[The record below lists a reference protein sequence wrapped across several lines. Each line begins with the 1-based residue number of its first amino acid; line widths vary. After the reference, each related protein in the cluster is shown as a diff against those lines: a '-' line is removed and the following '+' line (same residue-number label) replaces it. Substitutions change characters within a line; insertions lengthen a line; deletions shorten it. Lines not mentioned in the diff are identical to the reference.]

1 MAKRFRL
8 DACKKKPPP
17 EPPMKIPRASEVNT
31 NAVLDIPP
39 PTALLE
45 RLGDPPIIIGFDIVR
60 ALDLDINSHSAGPL
74 YMLGVQKK

>member
-45 RLGDPPIIIGFDIVR
+45 RQGNPPIIIGLDIVR
-60 ALDLDINSHSAGPL
+60 ALELDIISHSAGPL
-74 YMLGVQKK
+74 YMLGVHSP